1 MTNLPEHRSYTVV
14 VIGVSAGGLDALKR
28 LLGALPAAFPLPIL
42 VVQHLRPENHSLLAG
57 CLQNFCRIRLKEAD
71 EGELMVAGMV
81 YFAPPDYH
89 LLVERN
95 ATLSL
100 SVDAPVH
107 HARPSVDVL
116 FEAAADAF
124 GPGVI
129 GVILTGANDDGS
141 LGLKRIKESGGVAIV
156 QDPQEAEVK
165 QMPQNALHLVAADYV
180 ASLDRIARRLV
191 LLAADGETGSTERE
205 KS

>member
-1 MTNLPEHRSYTVV
+1 MTTTLTRRTHAVV
-14 VIGVSAGGLDALKR
+14 VIGVSAGGFEALKR

-42 VVQHLRPENHSLLAG
+42 IVQHLRSGNASMLAG
-57 CLQNFCRIRLKEAD
+57 CLQQFCRVCLKEAD
-71 EGELMVAGMV
+71 EGEVVVAGTV

-89 LLVERN
+89 LLVESN

-100 SVDAPVH
+100 SIDAPVR

-116 FEAAADAF
+116 FGSAADAF

-141 LGLKRIKESGGVAIV
+141 VGLKRIKDDGGIAIV
-156 QDPQEAEVK
+156 QDPDEAEVK
-165 QMPQNALHLVAADYV
+165 QMPLSALQLVAADYV
-180 ASLDRIARRLV
+180 ATLDQIARLLV
-191 LLAADGETGSTERE
+191 VLSAGEMEATERE
-205 KS
+205 